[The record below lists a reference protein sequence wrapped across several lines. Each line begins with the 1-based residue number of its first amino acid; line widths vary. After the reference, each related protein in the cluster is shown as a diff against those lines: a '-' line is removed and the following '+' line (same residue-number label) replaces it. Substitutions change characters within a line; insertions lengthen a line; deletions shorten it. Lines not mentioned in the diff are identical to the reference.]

1 MGANCATLKGTGQP
15 SSEWHLPLMA
25 PRLFLPPRMA
35 RPACG
40 ACRSKK
46 PARRTLSER
55 DKAGDAARL
64 LALLQDAELTAVALQ
79 RMDGYTIDEIAQK
92 LGYPRVR
99 SSASYA

>member
-1 MGANCATLKGTGQP
+1 M
-15 SSEWHLPLMA
+15 PLMA

-64 LALLQDAELTAVALQ
+64 LALLQDAELTLVALQ
-79 RMDGYTIDEIAQK
+79 RMDGYTVEEIAQK
-92 LGYPRVR
+92 LGYAPRSIKR
-99 SSASYA
+99 KLRLIRNAWEKELAP